1 LAAYSSE
8 NGSVSEQ
15 IGLLAGFILTLMVFS
30 YLLGDNILYRL
41 ALYVFVGLSA
51 GYLTLVTLD
60 TVLLPWVNQT
70 MLASS
75 GGLSVQIIGLVPFLL
90 ALLLLLKGV
99 PRYGRLGNAA
109 LAFLI
114 GVGTAVALVGAVVGT
129 LLPLA
134 RATGSAVRIDAL
146 NGFLLF
152 LGVAGT
158 LIYFQYIARRNLS
171 GGTQRTLPGRALGFA
186 GQLVVVITLGA
197 VYAGA
202 ILTSLTIFSDRLMF
216 VLSQIVGGP
225 G

>member
-1 LAAYSSE
+1 M
-8 NGSVSEQ
+8 SEQ

>member
-1 LAAYSSE
+1 
-8 NGSVSEQ
+8 VSEQ
-15 IGLLAGFILTLMVFS
+15 IGLLVGFILTVMVFS
-30 YLLGDNILYRL
+30 YLLGDNFLYRL
-41 ALYVFVGLSA
+41 ALYVFIGLSA

-60 TVLLPWVNQT
+60 TVLIPWVNQT
-70 MLASS
+70 VLVTDA
-75 GGLSVQIIGLVPFLL
+75 GLSLPVIGLVPFIL
-90 ALLLLLKGV
+90 ALLLLLKGA

-109 LAFLI
+109 LAFLV
-114 GVGTAVALVGAVVGT
+114 GVGTAVALVGAIVGT
-129 LLPLA
+129 LIPLA
-134 RATGSAVRIDAL
+134 RATGSAVRLDAL

-158 LIYFQYIARRNLS
+158 LIYFQYLARRTSS

-202 ILTSLTIFSDRLMF
+202 ILTSLTIFSDRLLF
-216 VLSQIVGGP
+216 VITRIMGGP

>member
-1 LAAYSSE
+1 M
-8 NGSVSEQ
+8 SEQ
-15 IGLLAGFILTLMVFS
+15 IGLIAGFVLTLMVFS

-41 ALYVFVGLSA
+41 ALAVFVGLSA

-60 TVLLPWVNQT
+60 TVLIPWANQT
-70 MLASS
+70 LLNSAA
-75 GGLSVQIIGLVPFLL
+75 GLGLPVIGVIPFGL

-114 GVGTAVALVGAVVGT
+114 GVGTAVALVGAIVGT
-129 LLPLA
+129 LIPLA
-134 RATGSAVRIDAL
+134 RATGSAVQLDAL

-158 LIYFQYIARRNLS
+158 LIYFQYLARRTSS

-197 VYAGA
+197 IYAGA
-202 ILTSLTIFSDRLMF
+202 ILTSLTIFSDRLLF

>member
-1 LAAYSSE
+1 
-8 NGSVSEQ
+8 VSEQ
-15 IGLLAGFILTLMVFS
+15 IGLLVGFVLTLMVFS

-60 TVLLPWVNQT
+60 TVLIPWVNQT
-70 MLASS
+70 VLATG
-75 GGLSVQIIGLVPFLL
+75 GGLGLPIFGLVPFLL
-90 ALLLLLKGV
+90 ALLLLIKGA

-109 LAFLI
+109 LAFLV
-114 GVGTAVALVGAVVGT
+114 GVGTAVALVGAIAGT

-134 RATGSAVRIDAL
+134 RATGSAVRVDAL

-158 LIYFQYIARRNLS
+158 LIYFQYLARRTSS
-171 GGTQRTLPGRALGFA
+171 GSTQRTLPGRALGFA